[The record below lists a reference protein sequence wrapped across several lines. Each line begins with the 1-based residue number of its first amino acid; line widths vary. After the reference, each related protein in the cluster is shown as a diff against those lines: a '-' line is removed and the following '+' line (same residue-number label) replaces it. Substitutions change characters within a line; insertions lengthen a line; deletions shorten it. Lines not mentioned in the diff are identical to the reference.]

1 VAYRNIMVAVDGSK
15 ESKLAL
21 ADAIELA
28 RDSNARLT
36 VVHVAA
42 PPPAMARSTAAGAFA
57 VSELE
62 ASHEPLLREAVEKV
76 PDDLP
81 VTMLLLKG
89 APAHAIVEAA
99 KQYGIDLIVM
109 GSHGRGRVGA
119 ALIGSVSQAVVHD
132 SPVPVLIVHSSE
144 RAPEE

>member
-1 VAYRNIMVAVDGSK
+1 MYRNILVAVDGSK

-36 VVHVAA
+36 IVHVAA
-42 PPPAMARSTAAGAFA
+42 PPPAMARTTAAGAFA

-62 ASHEPLLREAVEKV
+62 ASHEPLLREAAAQV
-76 PDDLP
+76 PQDLP
-81 VTMLLLKG
+81 VTTVLLKG
-89 APAHAIVEAA
+89 VPAHAIVAAA
-99 KQYGIDLIVM
+99 KKHQIDLIVI

-119 ALIGSVSQAVVHD
+119 ALLGSVSQAVVHD
-132 SPVPVLIVHSSE
+132 SPVPVLVVHASE
-144 RAPEE
+144 RAQEE